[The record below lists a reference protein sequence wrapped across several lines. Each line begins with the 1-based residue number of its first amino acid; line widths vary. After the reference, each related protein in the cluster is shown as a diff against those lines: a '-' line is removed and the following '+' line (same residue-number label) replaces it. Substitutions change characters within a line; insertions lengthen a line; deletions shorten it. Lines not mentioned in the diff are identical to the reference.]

1 MNGGIKDVGVAAE
14 PFERMARRIC
24 TNGSQDFAGAVV
36 IVTPD
41 GRIAIDLLSLDPS
54 HDEVAFWGQV
64 AARVEA
70 AKNECLMNEQAKQ
83 GGAFG
88 PMGVRR

>member
-1 MNGGIKDVGVAAE
+1 MSGVKDSAAAAAPFTAMAARIVANA
-14 PFERMARRIC
+14 AA
-24 TNGSQDFAGAVV
+24 DFAGAVV
-36 IVTPD
+36 VVAPD
-41 GRIAIDLLSLDPS
+41 GRTVIDLLSLDPS